1 MMQWS
6 VMRYDL
12 KTALD
17 VLGLPCHVQV
27 ADDQLT
33 ADDTMVADGIS
44 IKPEHGQFDS
54 GHRTT
59 ERHNCPRIIKL
70 DKRMCT
76 CHVRSRV
83 LDVDD
88 AEWFILKKGLEHY
101 KHRSRFVNEEIL
113 ISLDCSS
120 KVRLRD
126 KCAGKVYTTIREVR
140 YTLR

>member
-27 ADDQLT
+27 ADDQLV
-33 ADDTMVADGIS
+33 ADDIAPHLKDQHFVTVTDRR
-44 IKPEHGQFDS
+44 Q
-54 GHRTT
+54 
-59 ERHNCPRIIKL
+59 NCSRVIQL
-70 DKRMCT
+70 DKKVCT
-76 CHVRSRV
+76 CHVRARV

-88 AEWFILKKGLEHY
+88 VEWFILKKGIEYY
-101 KHRSRFVNEEIL
+101 KQRSRFLNKEIL

-126 KCAGKVYTTIREVR
+126 KGAGKLYTTIREVR
-140 YTLR
+140 ETTF